1 MFTKAVIDE
10 ICQMVYNVAMFNMQH
25 VLYMII
31 SGVLTAG
38 LLYLAWRFATGD
50 KSRNCILKLS
60 AVITVVIH
68 YSSLWVDYFASGGS
82 AQVENNM
89 ILPVY
94 PCNVVM
100 WMLLFAAFM
109 DNKRSLPFQILSE
122 FCFYGGI
129 VCGVIGIAFNTNFGN
144 TPTLADYDILKGL
157 LSHSTMLFGCI
168 YMKVGKFMR
177 VRMFNVVSVVTG
189 LATFILCGVAVNRLY
204 EHFGMEPP
212 DGMFLK
218 SNPYTDVSPIILGLI
233 AVAFLFCF
241 LALWELRLPREE
253 RWYSK
258 LRLRN

>member
-1 MFTKAVIDE
+1 MIDE
-10 ICQMVYNVAMFNMQH
+10 KGRMVYNGNMFNTQH
-25 VLYMII
+25 VLYMVI
-31 SGVLTAG
+31 SGILTAG
-38 LLYLAWRFATGD
+38 LLCLAWRFATSD
-50 KSRNCILKLS
+50 RSRNFILKFS

-100 WMLLFAAFM
+100 WMLLIAAFTE
-109 DNKRSLPFQILSE
+109 NKRSLPFRMLSD
-122 FCFYGGI
+122 FCFYVGT
-129 VCGVIGIAFNTNFGN
+129 VCGIIGIAFNVNFGN
-144 TPTLADYDILKGL
+144 TPTLADYDILKGM

-168 YMKVGKFMR
+168 YMRVGKFMK
-177 VRMFNVVSVVTG
+177 VRMFNIVSIVTG
-189 LATFILCGVAVNRLY
+189 LAIFILCGVAVNQLY

-218 SNPYTDVSPIILGLI
+218 SNPYTDVSPITLGII
-233 AVAFLFCF
+233 AIAFLFCF

-253 RWYSK
+253 RWYAK
-258 LRLRN
+258 LHSRN

>member
-1 MFTKAVIDE
+1 
-10 ICQMVYNVAMFNMQH
+10 MFNTQH
-25 VLYMII
+25 IMYMVI

-38 LLYLAWRFATGD
+38 LLLLAWCFAKGD
-50 KSRNCILKLS
+50 RSRNFILKFS
-60 AVITVVIH
+60 ALITVVIH

-100 WMLLFAAFM
+100 WMLLIAAFM

-129 VCGVIGIAFNTNFGN
+129 VCGVIGIVLNANFDN
-144 TPTLADYDILKGL
+144 TPTLADYDILKGM

-168 YMKVGKFMR
+168 YMKVGKFMK

-189 LATFILCGVAVNRLY
+189 LAIFVLCGVAVNRLY
-204 EHFGMEPP
+204 EHFGLEAP

-218 SNPYTDVSPIILGLI
+218 SNPYTDVSPITLGII
-233 AVAFLFCF
+233 AVAIMFCC

-258 LRLRN
+258 LRVRN